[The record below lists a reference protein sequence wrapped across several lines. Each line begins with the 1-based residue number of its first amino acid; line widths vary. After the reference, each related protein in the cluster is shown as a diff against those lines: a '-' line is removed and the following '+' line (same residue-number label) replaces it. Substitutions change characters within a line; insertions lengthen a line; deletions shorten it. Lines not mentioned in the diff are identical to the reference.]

1 MSHATDANKIL
12 VLDFGSQYTQLIAR
26 RVRELQVY
34 SEIHPCTMDEA
45 AAILKLS
52 PSTVDN
58 HRARAM
64 KILGADKA
72 AIVTRLAIKHRISPL
87 TDQLTAAEKRKSAR
101 KQDGW
106 N

>member
-1 MSHATDANKIL
+1 MSTLMPAVAKKATPVLTPRQRQIVRL
-12 VLDFGSQYTQLIAR
+12 VSLGCT
-26 RVRELQVY
+26 VG
-34 SEIHPCTMDEA
+34 EI

-64 KILGADKA
+64 AVLGTDKA
-72 AIVTRLAIKHRISPL
+72 ALVTRLAIKLKVSSLSDRL
-87 TDQLTAAEKRKSAR
+87 TVSEKRRSGR
-101 KQDGW
+101 SRDGW

>member
-1 MSHATDANKIL
+1 MSLSAKPSANDLTARQQEIVRL
-12 VLDFGSQYTQLIAR
+12 VSLG
-26 RVRELQVY
+26 
-34 SEIHPCTMDEA
+34 CTVGEM

-64 KILGADKA
+64 AVLGTDKA
-72 AIVTRLAIKHRISPL
+72 ALVTRLAIKLRISSL
-87 TDQLTAAEKRKSAR
+87 TDKLSAAEKRRSGR
-101 KQDGW
+101 SRDGW

>member
-1 MSHATDANKIL
+1 MSTTMKDRVNQLTPRQREVVRL
-12 VLDFGSQYTQLIAR
+12 VSLG
-26 RVRELQVY
+26 
-34 SEIHPCTMDEA
+34 CTMDEA

-72 AIVTRLAIKHRISPL
+72 AIVTRLAIKHRISSL
-87 TDQLTAAEKRKSAR
+87 TDQLTAAEKRKSGR
-101 KQDGW
+101 KRDGW

>member
-1 MSHATDANKIL
+1 MPDPMKTRIDRLTERQREVVRL
-12 VLDFGSQYTQLIAR
+12 VSLG
-26 RVRELQVY
+26 
-34 SEIHPCTMDEA
+34 CTMDEA
-45 AAILKLS
+45 GAILGLS

-72 AIVTRLAIKHRISPL
+72 AIVTRLAVKYKISSL
-87 TDQLTAAEKRKSAR
+87 TDCLTAAEKRKSGR
-101 KQDGW
+101 KKDGW

>member
-1 MSHATDANKIL
+1 MSTLMPAVVKKAAIVLTPRQRQIVRL
-12 VLDFGSQYTQLIAR
+12 VSLGCT
-26 RVRELQVY
+26 VG
-34 SEIHPCTMDEA
+34 EI

-64 KILGADKA
+64 AVLGTDKA
-72 AIVTRLAIKHRISPL
+72 ALVTRLAIKLKVSSLSDR
-87 TDQLTAAEKRKSAR
+87 LTASEKRRSGR
-101 KQDGW
+101 SRDGW

>member
-1 MSHATDANKIL
+1 MSTLMPAVAKKAAIVLTPRQRQIVRL
-12 VLDFGSQYTQLIAR
+12 VSLGCT
-26 RVRELQVY
+26 VG
-34 SEIHPCTMDEA
+34 EI

-64 KILGADKA
+64 AVLGTDKA
-72 AIVTRLAIKHRISPL
+72 ALVTRLAIKLKVSSLSDR
-87 TDQLTAAEKRKSAR
+87 LTAAEKRRSGR
-101 KQDGW
+101 SRDGW

>member
-1 MSHATDANKIL
+1 MSTTMKDRVNQLTPRQREVVRL
-12 VLDFGSQYTQLIAR
+12 VSLG
-26 RVRELQVY
+26 
-34 SEIHPCTMDEA
+34 CTMDEA

-87 TDQLTAAEKRKSAR
+87 TDQLTAAEKRKSGR
-101 KQDGW
+101 KQEGW